1 MYCKDNIKCDSASN
15 APQCQLNNGVWC
27 IKTCCQTLKHFDNDM
42 SICCWLQ
49 RNKSFYKYIY
59 SLIIFWFITMK
70 QWSATRN
77 DSKPVLL
84 IFPTALQIQQ
94 ITQGVHMTIGR
105 PLDHSTNHLQN
116 TWHFVSDLQWRG
128 VSIQISSLWTRLNI
142 VTPKN
147 VPFLVAFTLS
157 G

>member
-1 MYCKDNIKCDSASN
+1 MSV
-15 APQCQLNNGVWC
+15 NNGVWC

-42 SICCWLQ
+42 SICCDNVVEMV
-49 RNKSFYKYIY
+49 NKSFYKYIY

-105 PLDHSTNHLQN
+105 GSYTWRHSIRSFYKSFTEHVTFCIWFTVKGRVSSNLVLADSFEY
-116 TWHFVSDLQWRG
+116 WHAPEGSCLIYVICVCL
-128 VSIQISSLWTRLNI
+128 
-142 VTPKN
+142 
-147 VPFLVAFTLS
+147 
-157 G
+157 